1 MATGQDSRES
11 AQVTSASPELDRI
24 VIRKCTALEELQG
37 CVDLQKEVWNFA
49 DVDLVPLRMF
59 VVSQKIGGQT
69 IGAFDGPQLVGFV
82 FSIPGTRGGHAYLHS
97 HMLAVRDSWRNRGL
111 GRKLKLAQRD
121 DALENGFDLIEWT
134 FDPLEIKNA
143 FLNIVRLGA
152 IARRYSVNHYGYSS
166 SPLQGGLP
174 TDRLVAEWWLNSKR
188 VADLQERS
196 QPPQLRVESHI
207 EVPAEIYAW
216 KASDRDRQKAAEVQM
231 RNREQFK
238 RAFSGGLAV
247 LGYDLDSHEN
257 GAFLLGRWEE
267 NWSYAS
273 AAPLDD

>member
-1 MATGQDSRES
+1 MATSQDSRES
-11 AQVTSASPELDRI
+11 AQVTSASPALDRI
-24 VIRKCTALEELQG
+24 VIRKCTALEELQA
-37 CVDLQKEVWNFA
+37 CVDLQKEVWNFS

-121 DALENGFDLIEWT
+121 DALENHFDLIEWT

-152 IARRYSVNHYGYSS
+152 IARRYSVNHYGFSS

-174 TDRLVAEWWLNSKR
+174 TDRLVAEWWLKSNR
-188 VADLQERS
+188 VTNLQERS
-196 QPPQLRVESHI
+196 QPPRVRVETRI

-216 KASDRDRQKAAEVQM
+216 KASDRDRRKAAEVQM
-231 RNREQFK
+231 RNRDQFK
-238 RAFSGGLAV
+238 RAFSSGLAV
-247 LGYDLDSHEN
+247 LGYDLDSQEN

-267 NWSYAS
+267 PWSYSS